1 VYVNGNEGKWRLNIG
16 CGRMCKVL
24 VSETESGSVLFQLP
38 EFEFL
43 CFHLKLVFNL
53 RSVWGQLVAIETKI
67 KSDYRGT
74 TPNRGVC
81 RALMWN

>member
-1 VYVNGNEGKWRLNIG
+1 METEYWLWCRL
-16 CGRMCKVL
+16 CKVS
-24 VSETESGSVLFQLP
+24 VSETEFGSVLFQLP

-53 RSVWGQLVAIETKI
+53 RSVCGQLVAIETKI

-74 TPNRGVC
+74 TPSRGVC
-81 RALMWN
+81 RALVWN

>member
-1 VYVNGNEGKWRLNIG
+1 MNGNEGKWRLNIG

-24 VSETESGSVLFQLP
+24 VSKTESGSVLFQLP

-53 RSVWGQLVAIETKI
+53 RSVWGQLVAIEQ
-67 KSDYRGT
+67 R
-74 TPNRGVC
+74 
-81 RALMWN
+81 